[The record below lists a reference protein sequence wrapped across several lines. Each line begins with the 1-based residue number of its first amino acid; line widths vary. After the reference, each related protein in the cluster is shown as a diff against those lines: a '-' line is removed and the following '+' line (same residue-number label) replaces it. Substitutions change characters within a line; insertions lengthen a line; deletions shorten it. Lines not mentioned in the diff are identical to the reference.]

1 MNAFLPKKL
10 DFAFSY
16 RGKRYYFM
24 SDPEYVALSDEHF
37 TQEFQ
42 RFDNGN
48 AALEQYKIE
57 SQSII
62 ELIDRPEDVESY

>member
-10 DFAFSY
+10 DLAFSY
-16 RGKRYYFM
+16 RGIRYFSM

-37 TQEFQ
+37 TQEFK

-57 SQSII
+57 GQSII